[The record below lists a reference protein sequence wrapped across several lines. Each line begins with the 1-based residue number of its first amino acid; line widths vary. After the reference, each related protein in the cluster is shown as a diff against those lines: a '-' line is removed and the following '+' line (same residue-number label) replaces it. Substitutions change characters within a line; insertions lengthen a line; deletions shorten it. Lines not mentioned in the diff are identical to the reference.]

1 MGRTTIEVHRWKHGT
16 PRAHIFICQYL
27 VCIQFH
33 ILLAL
38 HSHRISLSLSHAR
51 SFAILCVFQ
60 ERNVLFRHV
69 IFEQS
74 EFSSRLCHFV
84 PDTTFRRK
92 HPSI

>member
-1 MGRTTIEVHRWKHGT
+1 MEGWNTACTYIHMSVFGLHTIPYSSGSSFT
-16 PRAHIFICQYL
+16 QDF
-27 VCIQFH
+27 
-33 ILLAL
+33 
-38 HSHRISLSLSHAR
+38 SLSLSHAR